1 MWPFSKKKKKRKVEK
16 EYIPDGLFLEQEE
29 LSSDKTKHHV
39 VDLCEQIIESS
50 RELDDAKSEY
60 VMVTNY
66 LNDIEIVE
74 NLPEEKRA
82 LLSEYATYVSKL
94 NKERDELL
102 VKESKLSEVTFAQM
116 QEEEAEIP
124 KIVKRLKENEEYL
137 EAVTHDM
144 ALLEEEKEN
153 WREQKEESKQEQL
166 LLRRIT
172 ILIFSIFGVMIVSFI
187 SCLLIWD
194 IQTQLPLLISA
205 FLATLVG
212 GVIVIRYQECAKQIQ
227 RSTINS
233 DHVISLQNHVKIK
246 YVNMKNAVDYM
257 HEKYHVSSAKE
268 LSDNYEKYQEM
279 VRQRE
284 KFRITNEDLE
294 YYRKQMYSL
303 LSKLNL
309 YDAKIWFSYA
319 NAILDKRE
327 MVEVK
332 HDLVVRRQKLRSRME
347 YNMNVIIGL
356 RKEIDLL
363 STELGDVAPQ
373 IYRILDKVDEF
384 SEKMEKASRLKS

>member
-1 MWPFSKKKKKRKVEK
+1 M
-16 EYIPDGLFLEQEE
+16 
-29 LSSDKTKHHV
+29 
-39 VDLCEQIIESS
+39 
-50 RELDDAKSEY
+50 
-60 VMVTNY
+60 
-66 LNDIEIVE
+66 
-74 NLPEEKRA
+74 
-82 LLSEYATYVSKL
+82 
-94 NKERDELL
+94 
-102 VKESKLSEVTFAQM
+102 
-116 QEEEAEIP
+116 
-124 KIVKRLKENEEYL
+124 
-137 EAVTHDM
+137 
-144 ALLEEEKEN
+144 
-153 WREQKEESKQEQL
+153 
-166 LLRRIT
+166 LRRIT

-332 HDLVVRRQKLRSRME
+332 HDLIVRRQKLRSRME